1 MRDALRRRLRKHQL
15 RSNRSER
22 PSGPCAEW
30 RTQQPSIGCEG
41 DDDGPHALGRWAEPP
56 RWAWAS
62 DGLGG
67 KSRLGLHVR
76 CV

>member
-30 RTQQPSIGCEG
+30 RTQQPSSGCEG
-41 DDDGPHALGRWAEPP
+41 DDHGPDAHGRSPESP
-56 RWAWAS
+56 RWAWAGG
-62 DGLGG
+62 GLGS
-67 KSRLGLHVR
+67 KRRVGLR
-76 CV
+76 